1 MMTPEQFDSV
11 VAGTRIT
18 PAMREAARRVMVD
31 GVPAVE
37 AAREAAVKPQQL
49 NQTLR
54 RVEAVAGLVRVVV
67 TLPEEHL
74 VKMDAWVRHHRGAM
88 G

>member
-67 TLPEEHL
+67 TLPEEQ
-74 VKMDAWVRHHRGAM
+74 RGAIEVWVTDR
-88 G
+88 GGEVE